1 MARQVLP
8 WVGAIVGNFI
18 VPGAG
23 ASWGFA
29 IGSMVGNA
37 VDPMVIRGPEI
48 GEGQAQTSTEG
59 VPYNRVYGTAAVSGN
74 VICTG
79 PIRKWIKKTSQGK
92 GGPVHEEERMSMTF
106 AIGITCHEIGGV
118 VRIWEDDKLV
128 YDARGDDAQVNPED
142 NREYAK
148 TFNLFLGTADQ
159 EPSSDLEMI
168 YGIGDTPAYPH
179 RSYIVFPDR
188 DLTERR
194 GSVPNFR
201 FEVTTGDMVVYPE
214 NRVPCALDISSGSS
228 FNCSRSQYPN
238 TEPAYLA
245 TPSSKPEIL
254 SFAGG
259 NRDPKIFKLDTTIG
273 PISESNEYTNQTT
286 SSSTNG
292 APFRIILTDEDDNIV
307 FSTGFL
313 CSENQFEDV
322 QNAMSFLGVADRIRV
337 FSYNNDE
344 HYNPVNRR
352 ATFSDEI
359 RLDGMS
365 SLYLQRQGIIYD
377 NPVTQVSTSAA
388 THAYFYFPD
397 TSYYNSH
404 DFIAHPRYPAS
415 ILNPVTGEIIWM
427 CWAEDEYVI
436 QGQGGPTTLDYILN
450 DIADYCEPGLDQ
462 KFNTEEVDGEEVLG
476 FVIGEQ
482 YNAKNAI
489 GSLQQTHFFDPS
501 EYDDK
506 IHIIK
511 RGKDIHHVITEEDL
525 VDEDPYSQ
533 LRKSSIEYPRK
544 LNLIYQNPI
553 SGYDTAME
561 PITRS
566 SPSVQVSGDKTITVP
581 EVMIA
586 QDAARVAD
594 KQMKVAWAEAS
605 GVFEFTV
612 PASWHDTWV
621 PSDLVLLYL
630 KDTPHRLRIDKIE
643 RADGE
648 MKIEASADRQSAYTS
663 NVTTLPDRV
672 PTPPPPRLSG
682 PMVSI
687 FLNIPAL
694 VDSNDLLGYYMATSG
709 TGVAFNGGVV
719 ERRIVDLD
727 DDYET
732 ILDVRPGHTVARLL
746 APIKSSSEHYRDTT
760 NKLEVRILSLDV
772 EDFQSI
778 TDTNFLREN
787 NAIAVVNMETKHAEI
802 MQFRDVEF
810 LGDGRYVLSHLIRG
824 RLNTE
829 PAEFT
834 ENSMVVWLPDVDL
847 IMTDASD
854 IGLTFEHRATPYG
867 AEPQASDT
875 TIDEFDQ
882 PMMQTEFPVD
892 LLRYELDGSQATV
905 MWSPRERF
913 GTDIKPVRSIN
924 WDGYQ
929 VTYSDGSTTQT
940 FTTNDPTHVHDLST
954 YTLPVTVAVA
964 QLNRYTGAGPET
976 IIEIN

>member
-79 PIRKWIKKTSQGK
+79 PIRKWIKKTEQGK

-128 YDARGDDAQVNPED
+128 YDARGGDDAQVNPED

-148 TFNLFLGTADQ
+148 TFSLFLGTADQ

-214 NRVPCALDISSGSS
+214 NRVPCASRVGSVLGGSGTFPQIVEIQETRGSFTNFGDRDKRVLELDYSFGFHLGFFSSDIGLPQGGPPKRLILSTEPGGGGVVLFDSGWVGHVSQANDITRLGGNVKRTLFDVDDPRYNEVSGNFSDTVETNMFAGVATVYTTHQRLFYNPDVPQTPGWSYRLSSGFGFTAMDS
-228 FNCSRSQYPN
+228 
-238 TEPAYLA
+238 AYY
-245 TPSSKPEIL
+245 SIE
-254 SFAGG
+254 
-259 NRDPKIFKLDTTIG
+259 DT
-273 PISESNEYTNQTT
+273 
-286 SSSTNG
+286 
-292 APFRIILTDEDDNIV
+292 V
-307 FSTGFL
+307 
-313 CSENQFEDV
+313 V
-322 QNAMSFLGVADRIRV
+322 
-337 FSYNNDE
+337 
-344 HYNPVNRR
+344 
-352 ATFSDEI
+352 
-359 RLDGMS
+359 
-365 SLYLQRQGIIYD
+365 
-377 NPVTQVSTSAA
+377 
-388 THAYFYFPD
+388 
-397 TSYYNSH
+397 
-404 DFIAHPRYPAS
+404 HPRYPAS
-415 ILNPVTGEIIWM
+415 LYDNVTGEIIWA
-427 CWAEDEYVI
+427 CWAADEYFI

-709 TGVAFNGGVV
+709 TGIAFNGGVV

-760 NKLEVRILSLDV
+760 NKLEVRVLSLDV

-787 NAIAVVNMETKHAEI
+787 NAIAVVNMDTKHVEI

-829 PAEFT
+829 PAAFT

-867 AEPQASDT
+867 AEPQASET
-875 TIDEFDQ
+875 TIDDFDQ

-892 LLRYELDGSQATV
+892 LLRYEIDGSQATV

-913 GTDIKPVRSIN
+913 GSDIKPIRSIN

-929 VTYSDGSTTQT
+929 ITYSDGVLTET
-940 FTTNDPTHVHDLST
+940 FTTNDPNHVHDLSNF
-954 YTLPVTVAVA
+954 TLPVTVAVA